1 VEEEVSM
8 EPEVGVKGEE
18 FDDDDLLLDENK
30 FDKKNFN
37 SKFIALFSGIP
48 RFNLNKRQKD

>member
-1 VEEEVSM
+1 MEEEVSM

-48 RFNLNKRQKD
+48 RFNLNKR